1 MADLPKIRIEVK
13 NGFGTQVFVN
23 DEEVEGIREIRF
35 KKTGGEL
42 PVLEMEFMACDVE
55 INGQWLPRL
64 PKMFEELYESKVP
77 EAIKKIW
84 DEGNG

>member
-35 KKTGGEL
+35 KKPGGEL

>member
-1 MADLPKIRIEVK
+1 MTDLPKIRIEVK
-13 NGFGTQVFVN
+13 NGFGTQVFVH
-23 DEEVEGIREIRF
+23 DKAIDGIREIRF

-64 PKMFEELYESKVP
+64 PKMFEEHYERKAP
-77 EAIKKIW
+77 EAIKNMW
-84 DEGNG
+84 NEENG

>member
-13 NGFGTQVFVN
+13 NGFGTQVYVN

-64 PKMFEELYESKVP
+64 PKMFEELYESKGP

>member
-35 KKTGGEL
+35 KKLVVNFLFLKWNLWHVMSKSMVNGCL
-42 PVLEMEFMACDVE
+42 VCRKCLKNFMRVKC
-55 INGQWLPRL
+55 Q
-64 PKMFEELYESKVP
+64 KQ
-77 EAIKKIW
+77 
-84 DEGNG
+84 

>member
-23 DEEVEGIREIRF
+23 DKEVEGIREIRF